1 MSNFETE
8 VVNKP
13 EDIKPEISSNLCQ
26 KYIAEVLSNQD
37 FLQRLYLIMGV
48 SIELY
53 RVLVSSLLIIFI
65 PQNCGG
71 KLCTMKENLESKDY
85 TYNVGLIF
93 NFTTLGSFILL
104 YAFEIS
110 RENKLIKYLEVNP
123 RNPRDNESLEVVFN
137 KIPAKYHDKIYRVD
151 SYYQKI
157 SYICVLLFIVNVV
170 LSGIVVYQYS
180 LGNQTTTNYI
190 TNILFMATK
199 VYDTYYVAN
208 TDKSIFYSAYMRDHV
223 QFNDIDPNL
232 QKRLSLNSIDTLGNV
247 GSLFNGSEYHVV
259 DVSSNI
265 IEHEN
270 DIEDENDII
279 DILLNEIVDKISKV
293 NDSNVDD
300 FVEEPVNKEDLLTE
314 EYEIEQVKV

>member
-1 MSNFETE
+1 MLANSEEINQTE
-8 VVNKP
+8 SKNYIMK
-13 EDIKPEISSNLCQ
+13 ILSS
-26 KYIAEVLSNQD
+26 QD
-37 FLQRLYLIMGV
+37 FSHRLSLIMGV

-93 NFTTLGSFILL
+93 NFITLGSFIFL

-123 RNPRDNESLEVVFN
+123 RNPRDNESLEIVFN
-137 KIPAKYHDKIYRVD
+137 KIPEKYHNKIYRVD
-151 SYYQKI
+151 YYYQKI

-170 LSGIVVYQYS
+170 LSGIVVYQFS

-190 TNILFMATK
+190 TNVLFMATK

-208 TDKSIFYSAYMRDHV
+208 TEKSIFYSAYMRDHV
-223 QFNDIDPNL
+223 QFNDIDPAL
-232 QKRLSLNSIDTLGNV
+232 QKRLSLVDPTHYDLISPYPSIN
-247 GSLFNGSEYHVV
+247 NEIVV
-259 DVSSNI
+259 DI
-265 IEHEN
+265 K
-270 DIEDENDII
+270 DDTDDII
-279 DILLNEIVDKISKV
+279 IQVVNDIVDKISNNEV
-293 NDSNVDD
+293 IDEVVD
-300 FVEEPVNKEDLLTE
+300 VEVVDVEVADQVAD
-314 EYEIEQVKV
+314 QVKV